1 MKRLVEILKREQC
14 SLVVEN
20 TAGEVTT
27 YGKPGVRD
35 LVWLLDNE
43 PERLCGARVADKV
56 IGRAAA
62 ALLVNGVV
70 VAVHGEVMSRL
81 ALPLLEDAGIAVT
94 WGELVDAIVVPAGD
108 TRCRLEEIVAPA
120 ATSVEAEALLRAHF
134 AAKAA
139 ENQSKTEQN

>member
-43 PERLCGARVADKV
+43 PERSCGARVADQV
-56 IGRAAA
+56 IG
-62 ALLVNGVV
+62 
-70 VAVHGEVMSRL
+70 RL

-108 TRCRLEEIVAPA
+108 TRCRLEEIVASA

-139 ENQSKTEQN
+139 ENQSKTAQN